1 MGDDAKPGSFSVFGR
16 AASAFIVTGLSCVF
30 SVQAAEWDSS
40 KGVSVTLQEIY
51 SDNPDHTSAG
61 GGGQFFTQLR
71 VTPNIALKG
80 EGARASIDLT
90 GSLAYLAGDGSTRS
104 WNPRLSANGKA
115 ELLQDHVF
123 IDASATIRESV
134 IDPFGDITLDGL
146 RDTGNTTI
154 VYQYSFSPYFKTRVS
169 DIGTLLARYNFTGTS
184 HSEGGAS
191 GSTDNSFSINFDT
204 DVGSSSSRFTWG
216 ISNDYRKSEYE
227 GTDGR
232 DYISTDLNLGYRF
245 NRRWRTNASLGREW
259 NDYPSNDSTIGGFRW
274 TLNTTWTPN
283 PRTSLRIGYGGR
295 YFGSTPTLDLSYK
308 SRRSTIRVDYSR
320 IVTDA
325 NSELASLEVD
335 PITGQVF
342 PVAVLN
348 NDVFIDE
355 RVTASYSLQGKRTNV
370 TLSGTHSKQDYEN
383 TSQESELTRLGLN
396 LSRSLSGRVSANAG
410 LSWDQQDRA
419 ANDGAETWRASLGMS
434 VKLGQRTSLNLNY
447 TYNQRDDDQPSE
459 SYEENRASLALSFS
473 F

>member
-1 MGDDAKPGSFSVFGR
+1 MRDLACRRLLFSGGFFGASLSLIL
-16 AASAFIVTGLSCVF
+16 AASP
-30 SVQAAEWDSS
+30 VQAAQWDTS
-40 KGVSVTLQEIY
+40 KGVSVTLREIY
-51 SDNPDHTSAG
+51 SDNPDHLSSG
-61 GGGQFFTQLR
+61 GESEFFTQLR
-71 VTPNIALKG
+71 VNPNIALKG
-80 EGARASIDLT
+80 KGARASVDLT
-90 GSLAYLAGDGSTRS
+90 GSLSYQVGAGTARS
-104 WNPRLSANGKA
+104 WSPRLSANGKA
-115 ELLQDHVF
+115 ELLQDHLF
-123 IDASATIRESV
+123 IDANASVRESV
-134 IDPFGDITLDGL
+134 IDPFGDITLDSL

-154 VYQYSFSPYFKTRVS
+154 VYQYGFSPYFKTRVS

-259 NDYPSNDSTIGGFRW
+259 NDYPSNESTIGGFRW

-308 SRRSTIRVDYSR
+308 SRRSTIKVGYSR

-335 PITGQVF
+335 PITGDVF

-355 RVTASYSLQGKRTNV
+355 RVTASYSLQGKRTTL
-370 TLSGTHSKQDYEN
+370 TLSGTQSKQDYEN
-383 TSQESELTRLGLN
+383 TAQDSELTRLGLS
-396 LSRSLSGRVSANAG
+396 LSRTLTGRVSANAG
-410 LSWDQQDRA
+410 LSWNQQDRA
-419 ANDGAETWRASLGMS
+419 ANDSSEIWQANLGLS
-434 VKLGQRTSLNLNY
+434 VKVGRKTSLNLGYNY
-447 TYNQRDDDQPSE
+447 NKRDSDQPTN
-459 SYEENRASLALSFS
+459 SYEENRASLALNFS